1 MSRGRSIVAGT
12 LLLHAAGWMLP
23 ALSFAQADSVAP
35 TVTLTE
41 ARRRALALDPDA
53 IAARGQ
59 IETAVWER
67 RSAWANFLTPRVTA
81 NTSYIRFS
89 DPFFNFGTGT
99 ISPNATSA
107 VLQADYTLLGGGKFA
122 ELKRARASLVS
133 AEASETAARFRIALA
148 TDLAYYDVLAAGELS
163 RVAADRL
170 RRALEQL
177 AISRVR
183 VQAGGAIAT
192 DSLLLLLEANRA
204 RLDVLRRDSALAVSR
219 LALGRQ
225 IGLSGPANA
234 APLDTAALPALPAL
248 PLSLEAAIAELRMRG
263 PELIAVRAAE
273 DHAGAALRI
282 EREGYLP
289 AITVSATRGAY
300 DAEFFPAATKRGEIA
315 FRVSLP
321 IWDAGQRELAIARA
335 RVLRDIARAQ
345 RAERERGTA
354 EEMTRAYHGY
364 ETARAAAEL
373 AAIGVAVSAENFR
386 VQRARYREGE
396 TTILDLLEAQV
407 GLGEAE
413 ANLVQSR
420 YAARWALAQ
429 IEALLGRRLFDGSN

>member
-1 MSRGRSIVAGT
+1 MNRGRSIVAVV
-12 LLLHAAGWMLP
+12 LFLHAAGWMLP
-23 ALSFAQADSVAP
+23 APSFAQAESVAP
-35 TVTLTE
+35 MVTLTE

-53 IAARGQ
+53 VAARGQ

-107 VLQADYTLLGGGKFA
+107 VLQADYTVLGGGKFA

-177 AISRVR
+177 ALSRVR
-183 VQAGGAIAT
+183 VQAGGTIAT

-225 IGLSGPANA
+225 IGLSGPVNA
-234 APLDTAALPALPAL
+234 APLDTATLPPL

-289 AITVSATRGAY
+289 DITVSATRGAY

-315 FRVSLP
+315 VRVSLP

-335 RVLRDIARAQ
+335 QMQRDIVRAQ
-345 RAERERGTA
+345 RAERERGAA

-364 ETARAAAEL
+364 QTARAAAEL

-386 VQRARYREGE
+386 VQRARYREGA

-413 ANLVQSR
+413 ATLVQSR

-429 IEALLGRRLFDGSN
+429 IEALLGRRLFDGSS

>member
-1 MSRGRSIVAGT
+1 MNRGRSIVAGV
-12 LLLHAAGWMLP
+12 LLLHVAGWMLP
-23 ALSFAQADSVAP
+23 ALSFAQADTVAP

-53 IAARGQ
+53 VAARGQ
-59 IETAVWER
+59 IETAAWER

-81 NTSYIRFS
+81 STNYIRFS

-107 VLQADYTLLGGGKFA
+107 VLQADYTLIGGGKFA

-234 APLDTAALPALPAL
+234 APLDTAALPPL
-248 PLSLEAAIAELRMRG
+248 PLSLEAAIAELRTRG

-282 EREGYLP
+282 EREQYLP
-289 AITVSATRGAY
+289 DITVSASRGAY

-335 RVLRDIARAQ
+335 RVQRDIARAQ

-364 ETARAAAEL
+364 QTARAAAEL
-373 AAIGVAVSAENFR
+373 AAIAVAVSAENFR

>member
-1 MSRGRSIVAGT
+1 MNRGRSIVAGV
-12 LLLHAAGWMLP
+12 LVLHVAGWMLP

-107 VLQADYTLLGGGKFA
+107 VLQADYTLIGGGKFA

-148 TDLAYYDVLAAGELS
+148 TDLVYYDVLAAGELS

-183 VQAGGAIAT
+183 VQAGGTIAT

-234 APLDTAALPALPAL
+234 APLDTAALPPL

>member
-1 MSRGRSIVAGT
+1 MTRGRLIVAGV

-23 ALSFAQADSVAP
+23 ALCFAQADSLAP

-53 IAARGQ
+53 VAARGQ

-107 VLQADYTLLGGGKFA
+107 VLQADYTLIGGGKFA

-234 APLDTAALPALPAL
+234 APLDTAALPPL

-282 EREGYLP
+282 EREQYLP
-289 AITVSATRGAY
+289 DITVSATRGAY

-335 RVLRDIARAQ
+335 RVQRDIARAQ

-364 ETARAAAEL
+364 QTARAAAEL

-429 IEALLGRRLFDGSN
+429 IEALLGRRLFDVSN